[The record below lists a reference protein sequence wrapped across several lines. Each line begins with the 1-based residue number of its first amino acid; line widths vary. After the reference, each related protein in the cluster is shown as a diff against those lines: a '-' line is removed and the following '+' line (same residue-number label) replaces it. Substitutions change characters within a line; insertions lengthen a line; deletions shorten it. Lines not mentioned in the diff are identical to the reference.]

1 MNVPI
6 NSLINKP
13 LVGLKIALM
22 VFTYYLMK
30 YFPRNFSVPT
40 ASSFKKSLIN
50 DVDLL
55 KPPRYYVYGCSVKCP
70 LD

>member
-1 MNVPI
+1 
-6 NSLINKP
+6 
-13 LVGLKIALM
+13 
-22 VFTYYLMK
+22 MK

-70 LD
+70 TH